1 MRRSMWIAWLLLC
14 LLPLRGW
21 AQGGMPVGP
30 ALPASTAAEVPSLPA
45 AALPCHEADAASS
58 SSSAEDPA
66 PAGTCTACDLC
77 HVAALPADGPRW
89 PPLGAPRTT
98 PSATPVPDT
107 GRGDPDRLERPPR
120 TGLVR

>member
-21 AQGGMPVGP
+21 AQGGMPLGP
-30 ALPASTAAEVPSLPA
+30 VLAASTAAGVASAPA

-58 SSSAEDPA
+58 SSEDTT

-77 HVAALPADGPRW
+77 HVAALPAAGPQW
-89 PPLGAPRTT
+89 PSLGVPRSV

-120 TGLVR
+120 TGPVR